1 MDQATTLAT
10 LKQAIAALYAP
21 QTTQRTRQE
30 ADAFLQ
36 AFVRSGFG
44 ACLESCGALPDDP
57 ASSRA
62 ELLFATHATHRTV
75 RHCVFKPGA
84 AQRPQRSHVVM
95 DDATYARFR
104 GRLAA
109 RAGLTVAALHRERT
123 KIMQGVLLKEEW
135 SGWAGWEERYLVLEP
150 GVLKVFASEAAAAR
164 RPSRRPRRRAASAAS
179 LG

>member
-1 MDQATTLAT
+1 MDPATTLAT

-44 ACLESCGALPDDP
+44 ACLEPCGALLDDP

-62 ELLFATHATHRTV
+62 ELLFAAHATHRTV

-84 AQRPQRSHVVM
+84 AQRPQRSHVV
-95 DDATYARFR
+95 TVSYTH
-104 GRLAA
+104 
-109 RAGLTVAALHRERT
+109 LTLPT
-123 KIMQGVLLKEEW
+123 K
-135 SGWAGWEERYLVLEP
+135 A
-150 GVLKVFASEAAAAR
+150 
-164 RPSRRPRRRAASAAS
+164 
-179 LG
+179 